1 MTAAECNTAAMP
13 GGRLTEQDRQRIAA
27 WLVEGLSYAEIARR
41 LGRTTS
47 TVSREIGRNGGP
59 AGYRAE
65 LAHRATERRAR
76 RRAPSAGTA
85 SRAGSGAAEAW
96 AAQDEAVELAVGTG
110 LPRMVAR
117 VLIGLWLSP
126 DGRLT
131 AAELSRGLGVS
142 PASVSSAVGYLIRQE
157 LIRRETQGRRDV
169 YVVDNDAWYQ
179 STVTGA
185 EQTLHAARLATQY
198 AEQVGLD
205 TPAGARLAKSG
216 AFLEQISRDAL
227 ESAERWRSL
236 LM

>member
-1 MTAAECNTAAMP
+1 VP
-13 GGRLTEQDRQRIAA
+13 GGRLTQQDRHRIAA
-27 WLVEGLSYAEIARR
+27 GLAEGLPYAEIARR

-76 RRAPSAGTA
+76 RRTPST
-85 SRAGSGAAEAW
+85 GSATGLRVRDAEAQAAENH
-96 AAQDEAVELAVGTG
+96 AVELAVELGM
-110 LPRMVAR
+110 PKMPAR

-131 AAELSRGLGVS
+131 AAELARGLGVS
-142 PASVSSAVGYLIRQE
+142 PASVSAAVGYLIGQG

-179 STVTGA
+179 SMVTGA
-185 EQTLHAARLATQY
+185 EQTLRAAQAAKESGELL
-198 AEQVGLD
+198 GLD

-216 AFLEQISRDAL
+216 AFLERTSLDAL
-227 ESAERWRSL
+227 ESARRWRDL
-236 LM
+236 LT